1 MRHPDLLVNTMDQM
15 RRTSEDGF
23 RHDTADDERHN
34 KDDTSGSN
42 LENVPESSLDS
53 PVLLANFARAQTP
66 SRKSDDALSLS
77 SSIWDSISNE
87 ARPMIISSVP
97 ERGNRSN
104 AQEDDTR
111 SASSGTADDS
121 RKRKQGRRHKTNKKR
136 EPAYGR
142 SRKANPH
149 PNYEPRTPSKI
160 DAIDDSHEHP
170 GSPNYS
176 YRQDP
181 ASHLKYRKYDTQ
193 THRYPYPLRAA
204 TLPDYHRLD
213 PDSYT
218 SSYRDNSAASP
229 LISGQPGART
239 RPQKVPFH
247 RPEHLKRTP
256 SYVTP
261 QKITTSAP
269 RTTFDPSANQRALF
283 SNNEF
288 STSHDLLSAH
298 LAAEEQVRTPGFSAV
313 NIHPDEI
320 IFSVPVQ
327 CSHATLHSRFS
338 TLLHQYWPERTAH
351 NNLGA
356 VWVKKA
362 RSSKRFKKRDGL
374 HSIELTCHHG
384 PMASDAD
391 DYQIQWL

>member
-1 MRHPDLLVNTMDQM
+1 MRHPDLLVNTMDQT
-15 RRTSEDGF
+15 RRASEDGF
-23 RHDTADDERHN
+23 RHDTADDERHT
-34 KDDTSGSN
+34 KDDTSGIN
-42 LENVPESSLDS
+42 LENAPESSPDS
-53 PVLLANFARAQTP
+53 PGLLTNLARAETP

-97 ERGNRSN
+97 EKDNRSN

-111 SASSGTADDS
+111 SASSGTADVS
-121 RKRKQGRRHKTNKKR
+121 KKRKQGRRHKTNTEK
-136 EPAYGR
+136 EPAHGR
-142 SRKANPH
+142 NREANPH
-149 PNYEPRTPSKI
+149 PNYEPRTSSKI
-160 DAIDDSHEHP
+160 EATDRSHEHQR
-170 GSPNYS
+170 SPNYNYHQDTTS
-176 YRQDP
+176 HMQYRN
-181 ASHLKYRKYDTQ
+181 YDAQ
-193 THRYPYPLRAA
+193 THGYPYPLRAA

-218 SSYRDNSAASP
+218 SSYRDNSAAP
-229 LISGQPGART
+229 PRISGQPGAVM
-239 RPQKVPFH
+239 RPPKVPF
-247 RPEHLKRTP
+247 RRSEHLKRTP

-261 QKITTSAP
+261 QKITTSAS
-269 RTTFDPSANQRALF
+269 RTTFDPSANQTALLG
-283 SNNEF
+283 NNEF

-298 LAAEEQVRTPGFSAV
+298 LAAEEKVRTPGFSAV

-320 IFSVPVQ
+320 MFSVPVQ